1 MKQNEIQDDSKLL
14 ETIKTSAAKAKE
26 SWDTCSKAA
35 LDAAKS
41 SGKSIIDFKCQQ
53 NLYNW

>member
-1 MKQNEIQDDSKLL
+1 M